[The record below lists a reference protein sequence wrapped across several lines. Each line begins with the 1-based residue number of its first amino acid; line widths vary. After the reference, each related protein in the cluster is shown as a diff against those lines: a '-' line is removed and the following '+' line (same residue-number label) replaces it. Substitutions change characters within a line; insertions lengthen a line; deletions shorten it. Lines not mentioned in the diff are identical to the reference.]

1 VPLRRLLLT
10 ALVVG
15 VVVNL
20 FDFVVHGLLL
30 TGPLYSKL
38 PIMKQGA
45 SLPLLVLT
53 DFVAAGVFVWVFQ
66 RVRACF
72 APGVAGGATFGLYAG
87 VLVNFPTWIASY
99 LLLEGFTYGLDWA
112 WILTGVAWGVLAG
125 AVAGAML
132 SRSAP
137 AAAAA

>member
-1 VPLRRLLLT
+1 MPLRRLLLT

-45 SLPLLVLT
+45 SLALLVLT
-53 DFVAAGVFVWVFQ
+53 DFVAAAVFVWVFQ

-72 APGVAGGATFGLYAG
+72 APGAAGGATFGLYAG

-99 LLLEGFTYGLDWA
+99 LLLEGFSYGLAWA

-125 AVAGAML
+125 AVAGALM
-132 SRSAP
+132 SRPAP

>member
-45 SLPLLVLT
+45 SPPLLVLT
-53 DFVAAGVFVWVFQ
+53 DFVAAAVFVWVFQ

-72 APGVAGGATFGLYAG
+72 APGAAGGAAFGLYAG

-99 LLLEGFTYGLDWA
+99 LLLEGFSYGLAWA

-125 AVAGAML
+125 AVAGALM

>member
-1 VPLRRLLLT
+1 MPLPRLLLT

-20 FDFVVHGLLL
+20 YDFVVHGLLL

-38 PIMKQGA
+38 PLMRQEM
-45 SLPLLVLT
+45 SLPLLILT
-53 DFVAAGVFVWVFQ
+53 DFVAALVFVWVFQ

-72 APGVAGGATFGLYAG
+72 APGAAGGATFGLYAG

-99 LLLEGFTYGLDWA
+99 LLLEGFTYGLAWA
-112 WILTGVAWGVLAG
+112 WILTGVVWGVLAG
-125 AVAGAML
+125 AVAGAVM
-132 SRSAP
+132 SRPAP
-137 AAAAA
+137 AAAA